1 MLAYSPKLSS
11 RVFLRPNASQ
21 QTCQKSL
28 GIERKVFYTKNAGK
42 TGYLCAEEQSQNFT
56 DLLQDLIHVNL
67 PLGRL

>member
-1 MLAYSPKLSS
+1 MSEIIRYRK
-11 RVFLRPNASQ
+11 
-21 QTCQKSL
+21 KSL
-28 GIERKVFYTKNAGK
+28 LYKNAGK